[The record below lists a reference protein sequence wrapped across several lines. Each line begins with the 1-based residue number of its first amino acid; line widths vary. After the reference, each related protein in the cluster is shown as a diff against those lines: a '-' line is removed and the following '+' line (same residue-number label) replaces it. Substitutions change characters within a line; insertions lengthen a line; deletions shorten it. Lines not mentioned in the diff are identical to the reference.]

1 MPVAN
6 KLKELRHDHRMN
18 QTEFADYL
26 GISVYSYNRYE
37 NGARIPVL
45 EVALQISE
53 KLQRPVN
60 DIFYRVDKTSE

>member
-1 MPVAN
+1 MTVHN

-18 QTEFADYL
+18 QTEFAEFL

-37 NGARIPVL
+37 NGTRIPVL

-53 KLQRPVN
+53 KLKRPVN
-60 DIFYRVDKTSE
+60 DIFYRVNETSK

>member
-6 KLKELRHDHRMN
+6 KLKEIRHDHRMN
-18 QTEFADYL
+18 QTEFAEFL

-37 NGARIPVL
+37 NGTRIPII

-60 DIFYRVDKTSE
+60 DIFYRIDKAP